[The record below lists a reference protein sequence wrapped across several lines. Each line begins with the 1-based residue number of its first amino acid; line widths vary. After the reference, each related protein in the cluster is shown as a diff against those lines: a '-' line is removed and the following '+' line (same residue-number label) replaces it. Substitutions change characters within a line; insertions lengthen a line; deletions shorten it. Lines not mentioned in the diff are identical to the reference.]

1 MAVGIFRKISDKLQ
15 TLWDSLKQYAP
26 LITNIGKAVAP
37 AVSAFN
43 PAIGAGISFASDT
56 LNKLVA
62 PDFAQTTSSGKII
75 PSDIESDVSPF
86 IKFKRRI

>member
-1 MAVGIFRKISDKLQ
+1 MAVGIFRKITDKLQ

-62 PDFAQTTSSGKII
+62 PGS
-75 PSDIESDVSPF
+75 PSTPVDIESDVSPF